1 MPYLCPMQL
10 PILLLHGALGSA
22 AQFDE
27 LRRRL
32 PADWPVYTLDFPGH
46 GGRPA
51 GAGFSIPYFADSVID
66 FLNENH
72 LSRVRIFGYS
82 MGGYVALY
90 MAWKYPERVERITT
104 LGTKFDWTPDSAA
117 RETSRLDPEKI
128 AAKVPAF
135 AQMLAERHAPAD
147 WQTVVRQT
155 AGLLHGLGN
164 GHALDREAFSAIQCP
179 VRIGLGEEDNMVT
192 REESEQVAGW
202 LPNGTFEVLP
212 ATKHPFEQVD
222 AEKLAK
228 WLGACDLNMSH
239 P

>member
-10 PILLLHGALGSA
+10 PILLLHGAFGSA

-27 LRRRL
+27 LRRYW
-32 PADWPVYTLDFPGH
+32 PAAQQVLAPDFPGH
-46 GGRPA
+46 GGLPIDIE
-51 GAGFSIPYFADSVID
+51 FSIPYFAESIIA
-66 FLNENH
+66 FLDQNQI
-72 LSRVRIFGYS
+72 RKVQIFGYS

-164 GHALDREAFSAIQCP
+164 GHALGREAFAAIQCP

-222 AEKLAK
+222 SEKLAS
-228 WLGACDLNMSH
+228 WLH
-239 P
+239 IW